1 MKDKITHRSCE
12 EFARV
17 LAAKEAVPGGGGA
30 AALVG
35 SLAVALCSMV
45 GNYTSGKKAYA
56 SVEEDVERMLDEA
69 ERVRLRLLELVDE
82 DAEAF
87 YPLSQAY
94 AIPRDDPRRS
104 EVLEDAT
111 KAACAAPVEMMRH
124 LCKAIGLLEEMGE
137 KGSRMLDEA
146 ERLRLRLL
154 ELVDEDAEAFYPL
167 SQAYAIP
174 RDDPHRS
181 EVLEDATKQACAA
194 PVEMMRYLCKAIE
207 LLEEMGEKGSRM
219 LLSDVACGAL
229 LAKAAL
235 EAASVNVYVNTKTLR
250 DEAFVRATEREVDG
264 MLATYPKKAEACAQ
278 RIVDAIRGRG

>member
-1 MKDKITHRSCE
+1 MKDKLTHRSCE

-35 SLAVALCSMV
+35 SFAVALCSMV

-124 LCKAIGLLEEMGE
+124 LCKAI
-137 KGSRMLDEA
+137 
-146 ERLRLRLL
+146 
-154 ELVDEDAEAFYPL
+154 
-167 SQAYAIP
+167 
-174 RDDPHRS
+174 
-181 EVLEDATKQACAA
+181 
-194 PVEMMRYLCKAIE
+194 E

-250 DEAFVRATEREVDG
+250 DEAFVRATEHEVDG
-264 MLATYPKKAEACAQ
+264 MLATYPKKAETCA
-278 RIVDAIRGRG
+278 RRVVDAIRGRG